1 MILLIF
7 LRLNL
12 FYLRSM
18 QNKKCIS
25 GFVLL
30 LLSTVFSPQL
40 SAQNQDSVVFELRT
54 FLDTY
59 YGYDTRNPIGDKRLP
74 FLYNHT
80 RHNSFSINLAFIQ
93 LNMDHKK
100 FRSRLGIQG
109 GTYVS
114 DNFAGEP
121 AMLRHFSEAN
131 VGVRISKKRNLWLDV
146 GILPSHI
153 GFESAISTDNVNLS
167 RSLVAELSPYYMA
180 GARLIY
186 KTQKGWEFEALL
198 CNGWQRIQRPNG
210 SSYLSGGTRM
220 TFESEKYKFNW
231 STFIGTDS
239 PNSNVYM
246 RYFSNVYS
254 TWKIGQRAEF
264 TLNADVG
271 TEHLSKLMNNY
282 GTWMGFAAVGRVS
295 VGEKWKIGGRAE
307 LYYDPERVIVGG
319 PPIYEFRASGASVN
333 ADLTIHK
340 GVYLRWEFRWLNYQE
355 MAIQNSTFITA
366 QKDNFFFIGSLA
378 IDMNRKF

>member
-1 MILLIF
+1 MWLRYVILVIVF
-7 LRLNL
+7 
-12 FYLRSM
+12 
-18 QNKKCIS
+18 S
-25 GFVLL
+25 GFISATGSSAFAQHDSSSD
-30 LLSTVFSPQL
+30 ST
-40 SAQNQDSVVFELRT
+40 VFELRA
-54 FLDTY
+54 FVDTY
-59 YGYDTRNPIGDKRLP
+59 YGYDFGKPTGDKRLP

-80 RHNSFSINLAFIQ
+80 RHNNFSINLAFIQ
-93 LNMDHKK
+93 LNVDHER
-100 FRSRLGIQG
+100 FRSRLGVQG
-109 GTYVS
+109 GTYVT
-114 DNFAGEP
+114 DNYAGEP

-131 VGVRISKKRNLWLDV
+131 VGIRLSKKKNLWMDV

-167 RSLVAELSPYYMA
+167 SSLVAELSPYYMA

-239 PNSNVYM
+239 PSSNVYM

-254 TWKIGQRAEF
+254 TWNIGKRAQF

-282 GTWMGFAAVGRVS
+282 GTWMGFAAVGRIAI
-295 VGEKWKIGGRAE
+295 GEKWTIGGRAE

-319 PPIYEFRASGASVN
+319 PFIYEFLAGGASVN
-333 ADLTIHK
+333 ADFTIHK
-340 GVYLRWEFRWLNYQE
+340 GVYLRWECRWLNY
-355 MAIQNSTFITA
+355 STLKVENNGLTPYQTNNI
-366 QKDNFFFIGSLA
+366 FFLGSLA
-378 IDMNRKF
+378 VDINKGWK